1 MRLLV
6 IEDDHRIA
14 NLLRQGLEE
23 EGYQVVVAS
32 DGQSGLELGQTGQFD
47 MVILDLML
55 PRLDGYDVARSLRRA
70 GNRTPILMLTARD
83 SNQEVIRGLDLGAD
97 DYITKPFS
105 LDVFLAR
112 VRAVSRRGPIPTPA
126 ILRIGDLEL
135 DPAAHVVSRSG
146 RTISLTPREFTL
158 LELLTRSSPRVV
170 TRQTILDSVWGYDSE
185 VSPNNLEAFVSA
197 LRSKI
202 DGAGGRKLIHT
213 IRGVGYCLREEVS

>member
-32 DGQSGLELGQTGQFD
+32 DGQTGLDLGQTGQFD
-47 MVILDLML
+47 MIILDLML
-55 PRLDGYDVARSLRRA
+55 PRLDGYDVARNLRRA

-105 LDVFLAR
+105 LDIFLAR
-112 VRAVSRRGPIPTPA
+112 VRAVSRRGPIPTPV

-135 DPAAHVVSRSG
+135 DPAAHVVLRSG
-146 RTISLTPREFTL
+146 RTISLTPREFAL

-202 DGAGGRKLIHT
+202 DSAGGPKLIHT
-213 IRGVGYCLREEVS
+213 VRGVGYCLREEVS